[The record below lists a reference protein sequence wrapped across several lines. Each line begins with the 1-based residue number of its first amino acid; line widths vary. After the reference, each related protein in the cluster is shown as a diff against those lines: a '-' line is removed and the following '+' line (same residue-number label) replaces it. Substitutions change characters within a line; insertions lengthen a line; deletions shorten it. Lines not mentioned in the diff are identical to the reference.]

1 MLLVAP
7 AFKGVMDSARTLVAM
22 EHMRGMVIGMQG
34 YAVANRDWLPPGDS
48 DWQALVTPFVPPE
61 QPQTAESEEFL
72 ASRYKAK
79 AQRFAYIP
87 PGRLRDVSNPP
98 ATVLLHEVPAAL
110 ADPTKGVLVAFA
122 DGSVRVLSITE
133 LQAALATRRPMQHRR
148 LKPGPLHP
156 KNSPMEGK
164 NDEHATGRCGQQRLF
179 PGRSAAEK
187 IINHAHG
194 ADRAR
199 VRGWRTRGLLR
210 RGHRGDAARARQG
223 EAGGAGSGRI
233 VEPAPAQHLGLRVRG
248 RKQGSPAPRRYLA
261 GSAPHAHEH
270 AARRVRPVPRQPAD

>member
-1 MLLVAP
+1 MNTAPKASGGSSTKLIVGIVLGVVLLLCAVCIGGMLLVAP
-7 AFKGVMDSARTLVAM
+7 AFKGMMDSARTLVAM

-48 DWQALVTPFVPPE
+48 DWQALVTPYVPPE

-98 ATVLLHEVPAAL
+98 ATVLLHEVPGAL

-133 LQAALATRRPMQHRR
+133 LQAALATPPANAAP
-148 LKPGPLHP
+148 PGETGAAAPQEQP
-156 KNSPMEGK
+156 DGGK
-164 NDEHATGRCGQQRLF
+164 ER
-179 PGRSAAEK
+179 
-187 IINHAHG
+187 
-194 ADRAR
+194 
-199 VRGWRTRGLLR
+199 
-210 RGHRGDAARARQG
+210 
-223 EAGGAGSGRI
+223 
-233 VEPAPAQHLGLRVRG
+233 
-248 RKQGSPAPRRYLA
+248 
-261 GSAPHAHEH
+261 
-270 AARRVRPVPRQPAD
+270 